1 MTDHADASD
10 VFAARVAERVADPG
24 RLAAVAATGLLDSA
38 ADAAFDRIA
47 AIAARLL
54 DAPFGFITVVD
65 DTRSFWKACIG
76 IESTDSLDRQNRVEE
91 SFCQYVIGLDDEL
104 LVDDTRLDPRTAD
117 NPSIE
122 SMGVLA
128 WAGVPLRAARGEVLG
143 TLCVVDTQTRSWTA
157 DDATLLSELAAI
169 AVDEIASAQV
179 ARAAARSEALLSAVL
194 SNAPI
199 GFALVD
205 DQYRYEIVNDTL
217 AAINGVTADEHVGR
231 TVREVLPDV
240 ADAVEPLLRSVL
252 TTGEPVVGI
261 EIVGSTPAEP
271 HVERVWTSS
280 YYRLEVGERSR
291 AGLFVEEITSAVR
304 SRRRAARLASISGAL
319 ARADTL
325 DEIQSIVVHE
335 IGDYFDA
342 SMAVVGHWDTDTG
355 VTTVLAAPAVRDTVE
370 ESGHLADDGTPYA
383 EAVRTRRT
391 VTIGDSG
398 DRPDGVDASDRPGG
412 VAAEAFVP
420 CITGDGT
427 FTGVM
432 WIGWNERKR
441 AQDFPLPQLETVAG
455 ILAGVF
461 ERNRLHRQQRQL
473 IDTLQQ
479 SLLDEP
485 PERPGLEI
493 VARYRPAGD
502 ALGFG
507 GDWYDVIALSDDCTA
522 LVVGDVAGHD
532 PTAAARMSQIS
543 SIIAQLL
550 LSGTQLSVLFAAAE
564 RAMAARSIIAMATVN
579 LVVVDPR
586 RRTLTSIS
594 AGHLPALLLT
604 PDGSVEWLERA
615 LRPPL
620 WTLGADV
627 RPQAITYEAG
637 SKLLVFT
644 DGLVETRS
652 ATIDDDLQRLTAY
665 LRTQPGA
672 DILSMSDKLLDD
684 FAVVGEQTDDIA
696 FLAVHLE

>member
-1 MTDHADASD
+1 MTDHADPSD
-10 VFAARVAERVADPG
+10 VFAVQVAERVADPG
-24 RLAAVAATGLLDSA
+24 RLEAVAATGLLDSA

-76 IESTDSLDRQNRVEE
+76 IQATDPRDRQNAVEE

-104 LVDDTRLDPRTAD
+104 LVDDTRLDARTAD

-143 TLCVVDTQTRSWTA
+143 TLCVVDTRTRSWTA
-157 DDATLLSELAAI
+157 DDAELLRDLSAI
-169 AVDEIASAQV
+169 VVDEIASAQV

-217 AAINGVTADEHVGR
+217 AAINGVAADTHVGR

-240 ADAVEPLLRSVL
+240 ADSVEPLLRSVL
-252 TTGEPVVGI
+252 TTGEPAVGI

-271 HVERVWTSS
+271 SVERVWTSS

-291 AGLFVEEITSAVR
+291 VGLFVEEITAAVR
-304 SRRRAARLASISGAL
+304 SRRRAARLASISGSL

-325 DEIQSIVVHE
+325 QEVERIVAHE

-342 SMAVVGHWDTDTG
+342 SMAVVGHWDPDAGT
-355 VTTVLAAPAVRDTVE
+355 TTVLATPSVRDAME
-370 ESGHLADDGTPYA
+370 ESGHLTGEHAPYA
-383 EAVRTRRT
+383 DAVRTLRT
-391 VTIGDSG
+391 VTIAHPG
-398 DRPDGVDASDRPGG
+398 DRVDDVLAGARPGE
-412 VAAEAFVP
+412 VVAEAFVP
-420 CITGDGT
+420 CVTGGGT

-432 WIGWNERKR
+432 WIGWNERRR
-441 AQDFPLPQLETVAG
+441 ADDFPLPQLETVAG

-461 ERNRLHRQQRQL
+461 ERNRLHRQRRQL

-485 PERPGLEI
+485 PERPGVEI

-507 GDWYDVIALSDDCTA
+507 GDWYDVIGLGDDRTA

-550 LSGTQLSVLFAAAE
+550 LSGTPLSVLFSAAE
-564 RAMAARSIIAMATVN
+564 RAMAARSITAMATVN
-579 LVVVDPR
+579 VVVIDPR
-586 RRTLTSIS
+586 SRTLTSIS

-604 PDGSVEWLERA
+604 PDGDVEWLERA

-627 RPQAITYEAG
+627 HP
-637 SKLLVFT
+637 
-644 DGLVETRS
+644 
-652 ATIDDDLQRLTAY
+652 TA
-665 LRTQPGA
+665 
-672 DILSMSDKLLDD
+672 
-684 FAVVGEQTDDIA
+684 
-696 FLAVHLE
+696 

>member
-1 MTDHADASD
+1 MTDHAAASD
-10 VFAARVAERVADPG
+10 VFAARVAERVADPA
-24 RLAAVAATGLLDSA
+24 RLAAVASTGLVDSP

-54 DAPFGFITVVD
+54 SAPFGFITVVD

-76 IESTDSLDRQNRVEE
+76 IDATDPLDRQNRVEE

-104 LVDDTRLDPRTAD
+104 LVGDTRLDARTAG

-128 WAGVPLRAARGEVLG
+128 WAGVPLRAAGGEVLG
-143 TLCVVDTQTRSWTA
+143 TLCVVDTRTRSWTG
-157 DDATLLSELAAI
+157 DDATLLRELAAI

-205 DQYRYEIVNDTL
+205 DRYRYEIVNDTL
-217 AAINGVTADEHVGR
+217 AAINGVDANAHVGR

-240 ADAVEPLLRSVL
+240 ADSVEPLLHSVL
-252 TTGEPVVGI
+252 TTGEPAVGI

-271 HVERVWTSS
+271 HVERVWSSS
-280 YYRLEVGERSR
+280 YYRLEVDERSR
-291 AGLFVEEITSAVR
+291 VGLFVEEITDAVR
-304 SRRRAARLASISGAL
+304 SRQRAARLASISGAL

-325 DEIQSIVVHE
+325 EEIEKIVVHE
-335 IGDYFDA
+335 VCDYFDA
-342 SMAVVGHWDTDTG
+342 SMAVVGHWEPDAG
-355 VTTVLAAPAVRDTVE
+355 VTTVLAAPAIRDAIE
-370 ESGHLADDGTPYA
+370 ESGQLADDRTAYA
-383 EAVRTRRT
+383 EAVRTLRT
-391 VTIGDSG
+391 VTIGEKG
-398 DRPDGVDASDRPGG
+398 DGMARVPPGG
-412 VAAEAFVP
+412 RPIDVVAEAFVP

-432 WIGWNERKR
+432 WIGWNTRRR
-441 AQDFPLPQLETVAG
+441 AGDFPLPQLETVAG

-461 ERNRLHRQQRQL
+461 ERNRLHRQRRQL
-473 IDTLQQ
+473 ILTLQQ

-485 PERPGLEI
+485 PERPGVEI

-507 GDWYDVIALSDDCTA
+507 GDWYDVVGLGDDCTA

-550 LSGTQLSVLFAAAE
+550 LSGTELSHLFAAAE
-564 RAMAARSIIAMATVN
+564 QAMAARSITAMATVN
-579 LVVVDPR
+579 VVVIDPR
-586 RRTLTSIS
+586 ARTLTSIS

-604 PDGSVEWLERA
+604 PGGSVEWLERA

-627 RPQAITYEAG
+627 HPRAVTYEAG
-637 SKLLVFT
+637 SKLLMFT
-644 DGLVETRS
+644 DGLIETRGS
-652 ATIDDDLQRLTAY
+652 SIDDDMQRLTDY
-665 LRTQPGA
+665 LRTQLGA
-672 DILSMSDKLLDD
+672 DVASMSDKVLDD
-684 FAVVGEQTDDIA
+684 FAVAGDQTDDIA
-696 FLAVHLE
+696 LLAALLE